1 MFSSLQG
8 RIVFVATLSLLAF
21 LLVTGF
27 SLDRAFKQSAIEA
40 VRDRLEGQLF
50 GLLASAE
57 EDADGRLMFPD
68 DLGEPRFSQP
78 GSGLI
83 GYVADEDG
91 DKIWSSKSLHGSDM
105 AVIPW
110 FAQGERRFYQSY
122 SNMKDDPYPFL
133 YGYGV
138 SWEDGETSTV
148 DYTFLVAESSVRFD
162 QQLSIFRANLI
173 KWLSIGAFALI
184 VVQLIVLRW
193 ALAPIRKVEDD
204 VRLIERGELETLNNR
219 YPSEL
224 QGLTN
229 NINEF
234 IANEKRQ
241 LTRYRNTLGDLAHSL
256 KTPLAVVSGMATGD
270 EPMLTQVDRMN
281 KIIEHQLQRAAA
293 QGRTTLAAPIL
304 VRPIVERIL
313 ASMAKVYS
321 DRSID
326 VTLDIA
332 AEVRF
337 FGEEGDLYEI
347 LGNLIDNAFK
357 YGRDQIEISAKEFQS
372 QTEARTGF
380 EFLVRNDGEAI
391 PESLHETVAGRGV
404 RLDQSQPGQGI
415 GLAVVSDIVRS
426 YAGKLDIRSVDGM
439 TEVIILIGEAAEPSA
454 RI

>member
-1 MFSSLQG
+1 MLSSLQG

-27 SLDRAFKQSAIEA
+27 SLDRAFRQSAVEA

-91 DKIWSSKSLHGSDM
+91 EKIWSSKSLHGSDM

-110 FAQGERRFYQSY
+110 FVQGERRFYQSY
-122 SNMKDDPYPFL
+122 SNLADDPYPFL

-138 SWEDGETSTV
+138 SWEDGEDSTM

-162 QQLSIFRANLI
+162 QQLSVFRGNLI
-173 KWLSIGAFALI
+173 KWLSIGALALI

-193 ALAPIRKVEDD
+193 ALAPIRKVADD
-204 VRLIERGELETLNNR
+204 VRLIEQGELESLDNR

-224 QGLTN
+224 LGLTS

-256 KTPLAVVSGMATGD
+256 KTPLAVVSGMAAD
-270 EPMLTQVDRMN
+270 DAPMLFARLS
-281 KIIEHQLQRAAA
+281 IEYCLRWQRSTA
-293 QGRTTLAAPIL
+293 
-304 VRPIVERIL
+304 
-313 ASMAKVYS
+313 
-321 DRSID
+321 
-326 VTLDIA
+326 
-332 AEVRF
+332 
-337 FGEEGDLYEI
+337 
-347 LGNLIDNAFK
+347 
-357 YGRDQIEISAKEFQS
+357 
-372 QTEARTGF
+372 TE
-380 EFLVRNDGEAI
+380 L
-391 PESLHETVAGRGV
+391 
-404 RLDQSQPGQGI
+404 
-415 GLAVVSDIVRS
+415 
-426 YAGKLDIRSVDGM
+426 
-439 TEVIILIGEAAEPSA
+439 
-454 RI
+454 